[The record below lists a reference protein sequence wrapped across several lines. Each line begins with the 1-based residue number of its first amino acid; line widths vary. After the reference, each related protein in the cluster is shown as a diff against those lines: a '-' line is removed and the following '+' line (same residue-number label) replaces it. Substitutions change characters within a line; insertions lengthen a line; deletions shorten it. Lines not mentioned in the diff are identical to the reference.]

1 MFNCLFGTGGQKR
14 LRPTLIR
21 DINMGIIISTIS
33 LISAG
38 FLLILTDIFIPILAY
53 GTRQVKFVQ
62 KSLLPDEKI
71 SAIAKTSWVVM
82 LEIVVFQLFITA
94 LCYVTIYWGY
104 NNFFGNWYE
113 PLCIIAFGFF
123 IFSFPLLSSCREWLR
138 EYVATNKRIIIK
150 RGILSRETH
159 EFRFDKIESCD
170 VEQGII
176 GRLFQYGDIT
186 IRGTGSKVITE
197 ECIDN
202 PFKFRQYIIEK
213 IDNEEKGAV
222 TNAQP
227 YTNTAQLNSIEEL
240 REYKKL
246 LDEGIISKEDFDKK
260 KQEIL
265 GRK

>member
-1 MFNCLFGTGGQKR
+1 
-14 LRPTLIR
+14 
-21 DINMGIIISTIS
+21 MGIIISTIS

-176 GRLFQYGDIT
+176 GRLFKYGDIT
-186 IRGTGSKVITE
+186 IRGTGSKVI
-197 ECIDN
+197 
-202 PFKFRQYIIEK
+202 
-213 IDNEEKGAV
+213 NEEKGAV

-265 GRK
+265 DRK